1 MESSLLMTGTTCAA
15 TGHCSDTDYSDPHP
29 YFLRSKAE
37 SIRLDIDSL
46 DRAFFSE
53 NPHFLERT
61 SPRMTEFLRV
71 SRRLVPMNTGPSII
85 PETPEAYSF
94 TFADSKVYQ
103 PDDCVEGSDDDD
115 DDIIT
120 KQYYA

>member
-1 MESSLLMTGTTCAA
+1 MYSPFNAVVGVVRVLSTKVAGP
-15 TGHCSDTDYSDPHP
+15 SDIP
-29 YFLRSKAE
+29 
-37 SIRLDIDSL
+37 
-46 DRAFFSE
+46 E
-53 NPHFLERT
+53 NP
-61 SPRMTEFLRV
+61 
-71 SRRLVPMNTGPSII
+71 G
-85 PETPEAYSF
+85 AYSF